1 MQKILLNLQKM
12 SIIIIGIRGG
22 ENMQKDMVD
31 FYRRCNFKYF
41 SEYGQREDYPPKFM
55 IGCGGVNAEH
65 VYLILGGRIRQYF
78 VNSRGVEKTMLLL
91 SKGDMFGEVTALQR
105 DMDQVATQT
114 LTKVS
119 VRKIPV
125 ASFEKALRENAE
137 LSFSVAFMLSYKIR
151 ILMPQIQDASFCNT
165 EERLK
170 NLLIRLSVQQGVPV
184 SQGIRL
190 PRKYTHEELANMIS
204 STRSTVSR
212 IMKGLAEEGFI
223 KIIDRYIY
231 LS

>member
-1 MQKILLNLQKM
+1 
-12 SIIIIGIRGG
+12 
-22 ENMQKDMVD
+22 MQKDMAD

-41 SEYGQREDYPPKFM
+41 GGYGQKETYPPKFM
-55 IGCGGVNAEH
+55 IGCGGVHAEY
-65 VYLILGGRIRQYF
+65 VYLILSGRVRQYF
-78 VNSRGVEKTMLLL
+78 VNSRGVEKTLLLL
-91 SKGDMFGEVTALQR
+91 SRGDMFGEVTALQR

-114 LTKVS
+114 LTEVS
-119 VRKIPV
+119 VCRIP
-125 ASFEKALRENAE
+125 AAYFEKMLKEKSDLAYSTAL
-137 LSFSVAFMLSYKIR
+137 MLTYKIR

-184 SQGIRL
+184 LQGIRL

-212 IMKGLAEEGFI
+212 IMKRLVQEGFI
-223 KIIDRYIY
+223 KVIDRYIY
-231 LS
+231 FP

>member
-1 MQKILLNLQKM
+1 
-12 SIIIIGIRGG
+12 
-22 ENMQKDMVD
+22 MQKDTVD

-41 SEYGQREDYPPKFM
+41 GEYGQREDYPSKFM
-55 IGCGGVNAEH
+55 IGCGGVYAEH
-65 VYLILGGRIRQYF
+65 VYLILSGRVRQYF
-78 VNSRGVEKTMLLL
+78 INNRGVEKTMLLL
-91 SKGDMFGEVTALQR
+91 SKGDIFGEVTALQR

-119 VRKIPV
+119 VCKIPV
-125 ASFEKALRENAE
+125 AYFEKMLRENAE
-137 LSFSVAFMLSYKIR
+137 LSFSMALMLSYKIR
-151 ILMPQIQDASFCNT
+151 ILMPQIQDASFCNA

-170 NLLIRLSVQQGVPV
+170 NLLFRLSIQQGILTR
-184 SQGIRL
+184 QGIRL

-212 IMKGLAEEGFI
+212 IMKRLAEEGVI

-231 LS
+231 FS

>member
-1 MQKILLNLQKM
+1 MLNSSKV
-12 SIIIIGIRGG
+12 STIIVSIRGG
-22 ENMQKDMVD
+22 ENMQKNMVD
-31 FYRRCNFKYF
+31 FYRCCNFKYF
-41 SEYGQREDYPPKFM
+41 GEFGQREDYPPKFM
-55 IGCGGVNAEH
+55 IGCGGVHAEY
-65 VYLILGGRIRQYF
+65 VYLILSGRIRQYF
-78 VNSRGVEKTMLLL
+78 ANSRGVEKTMLLL

-125 ASFEKALRENAE
+125 AYFEKVLKENSE
-137 LSFSVAFMLSYKIR
+137 LSFSMTLMLTCKIR

-170 NLLIRLSVQQGVPV
+170 NLLLRLSIQQGIP
-184 SQGIRL
+184 SAHGIRL

-212 IMKGLAEEGFI
+212 IMKRLGEEGFI
-223 KIIDRYIY
+223 RIIDRYIY
-231 LS
+231 FP